1 MLTDLDSCL
10 FPDDCEVV
18 SLPLHNLNL
27 YLIQK
32 NGSSSIRKDAKRHD
46 WSVHRGE
53 SIKDLDHVD
62 VFLRDPTQRY
72 VSGVNT
78 FVQHLMR
85 DHPHLDRMTCLHMA
99 LHYPFLNRHYLPQ
112 WHWLLNLARFLDKD
126 CEIRFHD
133 LSGLGQITDLHS
145 HAGIEP
151 MPAEEKKLAEAHA
164 NNLKL
169 WFLMDEILMG
179 YIGQSLSWS
188 QLLGIYKNHPA
199 KPLEIITSRFTSV
212 YDVLR

>member
-1 MLTDLDSCL
+1 
-10 FPDDCEVV
+10 
-18 SLPLHNLNL
+18 
-27 YLIQK
+27 
-32 NGSSSIRKDAKRHD
+32 
-46 WSVHRGE
+46 
-53 SIKDLDHVD
+53 
-62 VFLRDPTQRY
+62 
-72 VSGVNT
+72 
-78 FVQHLMR
+78 
-85 DHPHLDRMTCLHMA
+85 MA

-133 LSGLGQITDLHS
+133 LADLGQLTDLHS
-145 HAGIEP
+145 HAGVKP
-151 MPAEEKKLAEAHA
+151 MPAEEKKLVESHA

-169 WFLMDEILMG
+169 WFLLDEILIG

-212 YDVLR
+212 YDALR